1 MIILNAGCVRREGKE
16 RVVAAPM
23 VFPGMGF
30 NEYQLGVVVNLKSFH
45 RGRNTA
51 DFIPSFL
58 SNVW

>member
-1 MIILNAGCVRREGKE
+1 MRREGKE

-30 NEYQLGVVVNLKSFH
+30 NEYQLGEVVNLKSFH